1 MIGRGAT
8 TGVARELGRVA
19 EPDSMLPEPAD
30 ARIVWGRQPSMTAL
44 AFSNVEKIL
53 ALSGLTR
60 GFELKLTPYSRM
72 GCPP

>member
-53 ALSGLTR
+53 AWSG
-60 GFELKLTPYSRM
+60 
-72 GCPP
+72 